1 MSFKS
6 TVGTFFLMLSI
17 VGASVIGSSAQ
28 TQSVERPSLPKRGS
42 ENYRLMM
49 DEFADSAVHVAY
61 AKRFVQV
68 HEGSLTGRQC
78 QQYSHILAAYAGQM
92 ATVTRA
98 GVSPQ
103 SEFWNDVRAYS
114 IGMIGAPGVVIPG
127 RKTSE
132 YWVTT
137 GSESEDRELRRIVS
151 LEIDEARSQL
161 IRTAG
166 YSPSAIDGNCRTAP
180 QELTTQAER

>member
-1 MSFKS
+1 MIFKS
-6 TVGTFFLMLSI
+6 TVGKFLLLVWI
-17 VGASVIGSSAQ
+17 VGASVIANAQ
-28 TQSVERPSLPKRGS
+28 TQAAERAALPKRGS
-42 ENYRLMM
+42 ERYWLMV
-49 DEFADSAVHVAY
+49 DDFADSAVHVAY

-68 HEGSLTGRQC
+68 HERSLTNQQC
-78 QQYSHILAAYAGQM
+78 QQYSHIAVDFADSFAA
-92 ATVTRA
+92 VRRA
-98 GVSPQ
+98 GVSAQ
-103 SEFWNDVRAYS
+103 REFWNDVRAYS
-114 IGMIGAPGVVIPG
+114 ITLIGPPGVPIAG
-127 RKTSE
+127 RETTK

-137 GSESEDRELRRIVS
+137 GSESEDRELRRSVS